1 MRSRKNKRTKKEK
14 IKRLFI
20 EIIAR
25 LIYYTIISIF
35 GVACI
40 FLVFGT
46 IGAIVELCTMNKIYC
61 ICLLI
66 VCSCIITKWIL
77 QGTN

>member
-1 MRSRKNKRTKKEK
+1 MRRNSKKRSRKEK
-14 IKRLFI
+14 IKRIFA
-20 EIIAR
+20 EVIAR

-46 IGAIVELCTMNKIYC
+46 IGAIVELCTVSKIYC

>member
-1 MRSRKNKRTKKEK
+1 MRRNKKTKKEK

-20 EIIAR
+20 EIITR

-46 IGAIVELCTMNKIYC
+46 LGAIVELCISNKMYC

-66 VCSCIITKWIL
+66 VCSCIIVKWIL

>member
-1 MRSRKNKRTKKEK
+1 MKNKRNKKTKKEK
-14 IKRLFI
+14 IKRLFVK
-20 EIIAR
+20 IIAR
-25 LIYYTIISIF
+25 LIYYTIISMF

-46 IGAIVELCTMNKIYC
+46 LGAIVELCIANKIYC